1 MRRRKNPHPKRAV
14 NARTVLKGE
23 KEEKEE
29 PLVLCSRIP
38 DEEDDLEVNHRQIR
52 KEEEEEE
59 EEGEEGEDDDVE
71 QLRRILMC
79 VPRDDVVEQNQI
91 RKEET
96 AITKGVK
103 RKRGHECEVCEKVF
117 QSPSRLATHMRTHT
131 KEKPYECDVCEKR
144 FSQSSN
150 LTKHMRIHTNERPYE
165 CDVCEKRFRQSGY
178 LKVHM
183 RIHTKEKPY
192 ECDVC
197 EKRFRT
203 SSDLKRHKRI
213 HTNEKPYEC
222 DLFSPG
228 SVLRVGAGGSAS
240 GSPVVHAFDRA
251 EPGTLPSPVNEAAV
265 QCALK
270 LATALHATCEKV
282 SEFDR
287 KHYFYGD
294 LPHGYQ
300 ITQHRKP
307 ILTGGRI
314 NENVRVERVQL
325 EMDTGK
331 TLSSLS
337 SSSSSSE
344 KSSNVVDLSRAGATL
359 LEIVTK
365 PDIRSEEHAVETVSD
380 VIQMARYLEISDA
393 NMEDGSIRVDVNV
406 SVRRRRN
413 DPDSND
419 DDATTKSTSVS
430 SERTEIK
437 NLNSLRSIRN
447 AIKYEKERHGR
458 YLDGV
463 VGAEK
468 VERETRSWDE
478 ELNKTI
484 VLRSKE
490 SLLDYRFMREPDVLP
505 IVLTDEEIE
514 LARNSVRE
522 MPKAAL
528 ERLKN
533 LGVSEEHAKFL
544 SLHPS
549 SVKYFDD
556 IVSLCVIDASVFPSL
571 SKEDAKSVANFVCV
585 EIVGALRDAGVGTKG
600 KPPFLGIESKT
611 NLHPERVRDVLK
623 SLRVHKTISG
633 RMAKDVIKLLA
644 RNDSRSIDE
653 ILEQELGGS
662 LIQNNNDSGK
672 ENPTKE
678 KSIGSADEEGEQNLD
693 ATCQSVVQD
702 LAEEREAIKK
712 NPKVFGAF
720 VGEVMKR
727 TRGRADPK
735 QVSATLRKLLDEY

>member
-1 MRRRKNPHPKRAV
+1 MRSASRLRLLKSLGGGKEDKAVGGGSLGSSSFVFFRRQTTPFKGFLSRSLRTTSNARDDDDDDDDDVKNPLRRRGAH
-14 NARTVLKGE
+14 
-23 KEEKEE
+23 
-29 PLVLCSRIP
+29 
-38 DEEDDLEVNHRQIR
+38 
-52 KEEEEEE
+52 E
-59 EEGEEGEDDDVE
+59 EEGVVVGLEIHL
-71 QLRRILMC
+71 QLTSL
-79 VPRDDVVEQNQI
+79 
-91 RKEET
+91 K
-96 AITKGVK
+96 TK
-103 RKRGHECEVCEKVF
+103 
-117 QSPSRLATHMRTHT
+117 
-131 KEKPYECDVCEKR
+131 
-144 FSQSSN
+144 
-150 LTKHMRIHTNERPYE
+150 
-165 CDVCEKRFRQSGY
+165 
-178 LKVHM
+178 
-183 RIHTKEKPY
+183 
-192 ECDVC
+192 
-197 EKRFRT
+197 
-203 SSDLKRHKRI
+203 
-213 HTNEKPYEC
+213 
-222 DLFSPG
+222 LFSPG

-270 LATALHATCEKV
+270 LATALRATCEKV

-331 TLSSLS
+331 TLSSL

-406 SVRRRRN
+406 SVRRRN
-413 DPDSND
+413 DDGND
-419 DDATTKSTSVS
+419 DDATKTTSVS

-478 ELNKTI
+478 KLNKTI

-693 ATCQSVVQD
+693 ATCQSVVRD

>member
-1 MRRRKNPHPKRAV
+1 MRSASRLRLLKSFGGGGGGKEDRAVGGGSLGSSSLVSFCRRRQTPFKGFLSRSLRTTS
-14 NARTVLKGE
+14 NAR
-23 KEEKEE
+23 
-29 PLVLCSRIP
+29 
-38 DEEDDLEVNHRQIR
+38 EDDDDDDGANPLRRRGAH
-52 KEEEEEE
+52 E
-59 EEGEEGEDDDVE
+59 EEGVVVGLEIHL
-71 QLRRILMC
+71 QLTSL
-79 VPRDDVVEQNQI
+79 
-91 RKEET
+91 K
-96 AITKGVK
+96 TK
-103 RKRGHECEVCEKVF
+103 
-117 QSPSRLATHMRTHT
+117 
-131 KEKPYECDVCEKR
+131 
-144 FSQSSN
+144 
-150 LTKHMRIHTNERPYE
+150 
-165 CDVCEKRFRQSGY
+165 
-178 LKVHM
+178 
-183 RIHTKEKPY
+183 
-192 ECDVC
+192 
-197 EKRFRT
+197 
-203 SSDLKRHKRI
+203 
-213 HTNEKPYEC
+213 
-222 DLFSPG
+222 LFSPG
-228 SVLRVGAGGSAS
+228 SAVRVDGSAA
-240 GSPVVHAFDRA
+240 GSSPGVVDRFDRA
-251 EPGTLPSPVNEAAV
+251 EPGTLPSPVNESAV
-265 QCALK
+265 ECALK
-270 LATALHATCEKV
+270 LATALRATCEKV

-331 TLSSLS
+331 TLSL

-478 ELNKTI
+478 KLNKTI

>member
-1 MRRRKNPHPKRAV
+1 MRSASRLRLLKSLGGGKEDKAVGGGSLESSSFVFFRRQTTPFKGFLSRSLRTTSNARDDDDDDDDDDVKNPLRRRGAH
-14 NARTVLKGE
+14 
-23 KEEKEE
+23 
-29 PLVLCSRIP
+29 
-38 DEEDDLEVNHRQIR
+38 
-52 KEEEEEE
+52 E
-59 EEGEEGEDDDVE
+59 EEGVVVGLEIHL
-71 QLRRILMC
+71 QLTSL
-79 VPRDDVVEQNQI
+79 
-91 RKEET
+91 K
-96 AITKGVK
+96 TK
-103 RKRGHECEVCEKVF
+103 
-117 QSPSRLATHMRTHT
+117 
-131 KEKPYECDVCEKR
+131 
-144 FSQSSN
+144 
-150 LTKHMRIHTNERPYE
+150 
-165 CDVCEKRFRQSGY
+165 
-178 LKVHM
+178 
-183 RIHTKEKPY
+183 
-192 ECDVC
+192 
-197 EKRFRT
+197 
-203 SSDLKRHKRI
+203 
-213 HTNEKPYEC
+213 
-222 DLFSPG
+222 LFSPG
-228 SVLRVGAGGSAS
+228 SVLGVGAGGSAS

-478 ELNKTI
+478 KLNKTI

>member
-1 MRRRKNPHPKRAV
+1 MRSASRLRLLKSLGGGKEDKAVGGGSLGASSFVFFRRQTTPFKGFLSRSLRTTSNARDDDDDDDDVKNPLRRRGAH
-14 NARTVLKGE
+14 
-23 KEEKEE
+23 
-29 PLVLCSRIP
+29 
-38 DEEDDLEVNHRQIR
+38 
-52 KEEEEEE
+52 E
-59 EEGEEGEDDDVE
+59 EEGVVVGLEIHL
-71 QLRRILMC
+71 QLTSL
-79 VPRDDVVEQNQI
+79 
-91 RKEET
+91 K
-96 AITKGVK
+96 TK
-103 RKRGHECEVCEKVF
+103 
-117 QSPSRLATHMRTHT
+117 
-131 KEKPYECDVCEKR
+131 
-144 FSQSSN
+144 
-150 LTKHMRIHTNERPYE
+150 
-165 CDVCEKRFRQSGY
+165 
-178 LKVHM
+178 
-183 RIHTKEKPY
+183 
-192 ECDVC
+192 
-197 EKRFRT
+197 
-203 SSDLKRHKRI
+203 
-213 HTNEKPYEC
+213 
-222 DLFSPG
+222 LFSPG

-251 EPGTLPSPVNEAAV
+251 EPGTLPSPVNETAV

-331 TLSSLS
+331 TLSSL

-478 ELNKTI
+478 KLNKTI

-623 SLRVHKTISG
+623 SLRVHKSISG

-693 ATCQSVVQD
+693 ATCQSVVRD

>member
-1 MRRRKNPHPKRAV
+1 MRSASRLRLLKSLGGGKEDKAVGGGSLESSSFVFFRRQTTPFKGFLSRSLRTTSNARDDDDDDDDDDVKNPLRRRGAH
-14 NARTVLKGE
+14 
-23 KEEKEE
+23 
-29 PLVLCSRIP
+29 
-38 DEEDDLEVNHRQIR
+38 
-52 KEEEEEE
+52 E
-59 EEGEEGEDDDVE
+59 EEGVVVGLEIHL
-71 QLRRILMC
+71 QLTSL
-79 VPRDDVVEQNQI
+79 
-91 RKEET
+91 K
-96 AITKGVK
+96 TK
-103 RKRGHECEVCEKVF
+103 
-117 QSPSRLATHMRTHT
+117 
-131 KEKPYECDVCEKR
+131 
-144 FSQSSN
+144 
-150 LTKHMRIHTNERPYE
+150 
-165 CDVCEKRFRQSGY
+165 
-178 LKVHM
+178 
-183 RIHTKEKPY
+183 
-192 ECDVC
+192 
-197 EKRFRT
+197 
-203 SSDLKRHKRI
+203 
-213 HTNEKPYEC
+213 
-222 DLFSPG
+222 LFSPG

-331 TLSSLS
+331 TLSSLP
-337 SSSSSSE
+337 SSSSE

-478 ELNKTI
+478 KLNKTI

>member
-1 MRRRKNPHPKRAV
+1 M
-14 NARTVLKGE
+14 
-23 KEEKEE
+23 
-29 PLVLCSRIP
+29 
-38 DEEDDLEVNHRQIR
+38 
-52 KEEEEEE
+52 
-59 EEGEEGEDDDVE
+59 
-71 QLRRILMC
+71 
-79 VPRDDVVEQNQI
+79 
-91 RKEET
+91 
-96 AITKGVK
+96 
-103 RKRGHECEVCEKVF
+103 
-117 QSPSRLATHMRTHT
+117 
-131 KEKPYECDVCEKR
+131 
-144 FSQSSN
+144 
-150 LTKHMRIHTNERPYE
+150 
-165 CDVCEKRFRQSGY
+165 
-178 LKVHM
+178 
-183 RIHTKEKPY
+183 
-192 ECDVC
+192 
-197 EKRFRT
+197 
-203 SSDLKRHKRI
+203 
-213 HTNEKPYEC
+213 
-222 DLFSPG
+222 
-228 SVLRVGAGGSAS
+228 
-240 GSPVVHAFDRA
+240 
-251 EPGTLPSPVNEAAV
+251 
-265 QCALK
+265 
-270 LATALHATCEKV
+270 
-282 SEFDR
+282 
-287 KHYFYGD
+287 
-294 LPHGYQ
+294 
-300 ITQHRKP
+300 
-307 ILTGGRI
+307 
-314 NENVRVERVQL
+314 
-325 EMDTGK
+325 
-331 TLSSLS
+331 
-337 SSSSSSE
+337 
-344 KSSNVVDLSRAGATL
+344 
-359 LEIVTK
+359 TK

-478 ELNKTI
+478 KLNKTI

-693 ATCQSVVQD
+693 ATCQSVVRD

>member
-1 MRRRKNPHPKRAV
+1 MRRASRLRLLKSLGEGKEDKAV
-14 NARTVLKGE
+14 GGGSLGSSSFVFFRRRQTTPFKGFLSRSLRTTSNARDDDDGE
-23 KEEKEE
+23 N
-29 PLVLCSRIP
+29 PLRRRGA
-38 DEEDDLEVNHRQIR
+38 H
-52 KEEEEEE
+52 E
-59 EEGEEGEDDDVE
+59 EEGVVVGLEIHL
-71 QLRRILMC
+71 QLTSL
-79 VPRDDVVEQNQI
+79 
-91 RKEET
+91 K
-96 AITKGVK
+96 TK
-103 RKRGHECEVCEKVF
+103 
-117 QSPSRLATHMRTHT
+117 
-131 KEKPYECDVCEKR
+131 
-144 FSQSSN
+144 
-150 LTKHMRIHTNERPYE
+150 
-165 CDVCEKRFRQSGY
+165 
-178 LKVHM
+178 
-183 RIHTKEKPY
+183 
-192 ECDVC
+192 
-197 EKRFRT
+197 
-203 SSDLKRHKRI
+203 
-213 HTNEKPYEC
+213 
-222 DLFSPG
+222 LFSPG
-228 SVLRVGAGGSAS
+228 SALRVDGSTAGS
-240 GSPVVHAFDRA
+240 SPGVVDRFDRA
-251 EPGTLPSPVNEAAV
+251 EPGTLPSPVNASAV

-337 SSSSSSE
+337 SSSSEISSS
-344 KSSNVVDLSRAGATL
+344 KNNGVVVDLSRAGATL

-413 DPDSND
+413 DVDSND
-419 DDATTKSTSVS
+419 DDATTKTTSVS

-478 ELNKTI
+478 KLNKTI

-672 ENPTKE
+672 ENPRKE

>member
-1 MRRRKNPHPKRAV
+1 MRSASRLRLLKSFGGGGGGKEDRAVGGGSLGSSSLVSFCRRRQTPFKGFLSRSLRTTS
-14 NARTVLKGE
+14 NAR
-23 KEEKEE
+23 
-29 PLVLCSRIP
+29 
-38 DEEDDLEVNHRQIR
+38 EDDDDDDGANPLRRRGAH
-52 KEEEEEE
+52 E
-59 EEGEEGEDDDVE
+59 EEGVVVGLEIHL
-71 QLRRILMC
+71 QLTSL
-79 VPRDDVVEQNQI
+79 
-91 RKEET
+91 K
-96 AITKGVK
+96 TK
-103 RKRGHECEVCEKVF
+103 
-117 QSPSRLATHMRTHT
+117 
-131 KEKPYECDVCEKR
+131 
-144 FSQSSN
+144 
-150 LTKHMRIHTNERPYE
+150 
-165 CDVCEKRFRQSGY
+165 
-178 LKVHM
+178 
-183 RIHTKEKPY
+183 
-192 ECDVC
+192 
-197 EKRFRT
+197 
-203 SSDLKRHKRI
+203 
-213 HTNEKPYEC
+213 
-222 DLFSPG
+222 LFSPG
-228 SVLRVGAGGSAS
+228 SAVRVDGSAA
-240 GSPVVHAFDRA
+240 GSSPGVVDRFDRA
-251 EPGTLPSPVNEAAV
+251 EPGTLPSPVNESAV
-265 QCALK
+265 ECALK
-270 LATALHATCEKV
+270 LATALRATCEKV

-331 TLSSLS
+331 TLSL

-406 SVRRRRN
+406 SVRRRN
-413 DPDSND
+413 DDGND
-419 DDATTKSTSVS
+419 DDATKTTSVS

-478 ELNKTI
+478 KLNKTI

>member
-1 MRRRKNPHPKRAV
+1 MRSASRLRLLKSLGGGKEDKAVGGGSLGASSFVFFRRQTTPFKGFLSRSLRTTSNARDGDDDDDDVKNPLRRRGAH
-14 NARTVLKGE
+14 
-23 KEEKEE
+23 
-29 PLVLCSRIP
+29 
-38 DEEDDLEVNHRQIR
+38 
-52 KEEEEEE
+52 E
-59 EEGEEGEDDDVE
+59 EEGVVVGLEIHL
-71 QLRRILMC
+71 QLTSL
-79 VPRDDVVEQNQI
+79 
-91 RKEET
+91 K
-96 AITKGVK
+96 TK
-103 RKRGHECEVCEKVF
+103 
-117 QSPSRLATHMRTHT
+117 
-131 KEKPYECDVCEKR
+131 
-144 FSQSSN
+144 
-150 LTKHMRIHTNERPYE
+150 
-165 CDVCEKRFRQSGY
+165 
-178 LKVHM
+178 
-183 RIHTKEKPY
+183 
-192 ECDVC
+192 
-197 EKRFRT
+197 
-203 SSDLKRHKRI
+203 
-213 HTNEKPYEC
+213 
-222 DLFSPG
+222 LFSPG

-331 TLSSLS
+331 TLSSL

-478 ELNKTI
+478 KLNKTI

-662 LIQNNNDSGK
+662 LIQNNNNSGVNHK
-672 ENPTKE
+672 VNYIKHSDKWTMPATKQ
-678 KSIGSADEEGEQNLD
+678 KNNQN
-693 ATCQSVVQD
+693 D
-702 LAEEREAIKK
+702 L
-712 NPKVFGAF
+712 F
-720 VGEVMKR
+720 
-727 TRGRADPK
+727 
-735 QVSATLRKLLDEY
+735 

>member
-1 MRRRKNPHPKRAV
+1 MRRASRLRLLKSFGGGKEDRAV
-14 NARTVLKGE
+14 GGGSLGSSSLVSFCHRPLFKGFLSSSLRTPSSNARDDDDDE
-23 KEEKEE
+23 N
-29 PLVLCSRIP
+29 PLRRRGA
-38 DEEDDLEVNHRQIR
+38 H
-52 KEEEEEE
+52 E
-59 EEGEEGEDDDVE
+59 EEGVVVGLEIHL
-71 QLRRILMC
+71 QLTSL
-79 VPRDDVVEQNQI
+79 
-91 RKEET
+91 K
-96 AITKGVK
+96 TK
-103 RKRGHECEVCEKVF
+103 
-117 QSPSRLATHMRTHT
+117 
-131 KEKPYECDVCEKR
+131 
-144 FSQSSN
+144 
-150 LTKHMRIHTNERPYE
+150 
-165 CDVCEKRFRQSGY
+165 
-178 LKVHM
+178 
-183 RIHTKEKPY
+183 
-192 ECDVC
+192 
-197 EKRFRT
+197 
-203 SSDLKRHKRI
+203 
-213 HTNEKPYEC
+213 
-222 DLFSPG
+222 LFSP
-228 SVLRVGAGGSAS
+228 ASAS
-240 GSPVVHAFDRA
+240 GVDGSTAGSSPGVVDRFDRA
-251 EPGTLPSPVNEAAV
+251 EPGTLPSRVNESAV

-314 NENVRVERVQL
+314 NKKVRVERVQL

-331 TLSSLS
+331 TLSL

-344 KSSNVVDLSRAGATL
+344 KSSSKNNGVVVDLSRAGATL

-406 SVRRRRN
+406 SVRRN

-419 DDATTKSTSVS
+419 DDATSKTTSVS

-478 ELNKTI
+478 KLNETI

-556 IVSLCVIDASVFPSL
+556 IVSLCVIGASVFPSL

-662 LIQNNNDSGK
+662 LIQNNNDIGK
-672 ENPTKE
+672 ENPKKE

-735 QVSATLRKLLDEY
+735 QVSATLTKLLDEY

>member
-1 MRRRKNPHPKRAV
+1 MRSASRLRLLKSLGGGKEDKAVGGGSLESSSFVFFRRQTTPFKGFLSRSLRTTSNARDDDDDDDDDDVKNPLRRRGAH
-14 NARTVLKGE
+14 
-23 KEEKEE
+23 
-29 PLVLCSRIP
+29 
-38 DEEDDLEVNHRQIR
+38 
-52 KEEEEEE
+52 E
-59 EEGEEGEDDDVE
+59 EEGVVVGLEIHL
-71 QLRRILMC
+71 QLTSL
-79 VPRDDVVEQNQI
+79 
-91 RKEET
+91 K
-96 AITKGVK
+96 TK
-103 RKRGHECEVCEKVF
+103 
-117 QSPSRLATHMRTHT
+117 
-131 KEKPYECDVCEKR
+131 
-144 FSQSSN
+144 
-150 LTKHMRIHTNERPYE
+150 
-165 CDVCEKRFRQSGY
+165 
-178 LKVHM
+178 
-183 RIHTKEKPY
+183 
-192 ECDVC
+192 
-197 EKRFRT
+197 
-203 SSDLKRHKRI
+203 
-213 HTNEKPYEC
+213 
-222 DLFSPG
+222 LFSPG

-478 ELNKTI
+478 KLNKTI

>member
-1 MRRRKNPHPKRAV
+1 MRRASRHRLLKSLGSGKEDKAVGGGSLGASSFVFFRRQTTPFKGFLSRSLRTTSNARDDDDDDDDVKNPLRRRGAH
-14 NARTVLKGE
+14 
-23 KEEKEE
+23 
-29 PLVLCSRIP
+29 
-38 DEEDDLEVNHRQIR
+38 
-52 KEEEEEE
+52 E
-59 EEGEEGEDDDVE
+59 EEGVVVGLEIHL
-71 QLRRILMC
+71 QLTSL
-79 VPRDDVVEQNQI
+79 
-91 RKEET
+91 K
-96 AITKGVK
+96 TK
-103 RKRGHECEVCEKVF
+103 
-117 QSPSRLATHMRTHT
+117 
-131 KEKPYECDVCEKR
+131 
-144 FSQSSN
+144 
-150 LTKHMRIHTNERPYE
+150 
-165 CDVCEKRFRQSGY
+165 
-178 LKVHM
+178 
-183 RIHTKEKPY
+183 
-192 ECDVC
+192 
-197 EKRFRT
+197 
-203 SSDLKRHKRI
+203 
-213 HTNEKPYEC
+213 
-222 DLFSPG
+222 LFSPG
-228 SVLRVGAGGSAS
+228 SVLGVGAGGSAS

-337 SSSSSSE
+337 SSSSSE

-406 SVRRRRN
+406 SVRRRN
-413 DPDSND
+413 DDGND
-419 DDATTKSTSVS
+419 DDATKTTSVS

-463 VGAEK
+463 VGAEE

-478 ELNKTI
+478 KLNKTI

>member
-1 MRRRKNPHPKRAV
+1 MRRASRLRLLKSLGGGKEDKAVGGGSLGSSSFVLFRRQTGPFKGFLSSSLRTTSNARDDDDDDDDVKNPLRRRGAH
-14 NARTVLKGE
+14 
-23 KEEKEE
+23 
-29 PLVLCSRIP
+29 
-38 DEEDDLEVNHRQIR
+38 
-52 KEEEEEE
+52 E
-59 EEGEEGEDDDVE
+59 EEGVVVGLEIHL
-71 QLRRILMC
+71 QLTSL
-79 VPRDDVVEQNQI
+79 
-91 RKEET
+91 K
-96 AITKGVK
+96 TK
-103 RKRGHECEVCEKVF
+103 
-117 QSPSRLATHMRTHT
+117 
-131 KEKPYECDVCEKR
+131 
-144 FSQSSN
+144 
-150 LTKHMRIHTNERPYE
+150 
-165 CDVCEKRFRQSGY
+165 
-178 LKVHM
+178 
-183 RIHTKEKPY
+183 
-192 ECDVC
+192 
-197 EKRFRT
+197 
-203 SSDLKRHKRI
+203 
-213 HTNEKPYEC
+213 
-222 DLFSPG
+222 LFSPASALG
-228 SVLRVGAGGSAS
+228 VGAGGSAS

-251 EPGTLPSPVNEAAV
+251 EPGTLPSPVNESAV

-331 TLSSLS
+331 TLSL

-406 SVRRRRN
+406 SVRRN
-413 DPDSND
+413 DVDSND
-419 DDATTKSTSVS
+419 DDATKTTSVS

-478 ELNKTI
+478 KLNKTI

>member
-1 MRRRKNPHPKRAV
+1 MRRASRLRLLKSFGGGKEDRAV
-14 NARTVLKGE
+14 GGGSLGSSSLVSFCHRPLFKGFLSSSLRTPSSNARDDDDDE
-23 KEEKEE
+23 N
-29 PLVLCSRIP
+29 PLRRRGA
-38 DEEDDLEVNHRQIR
+38 H
-52 KEEEEEE
+52 E
-59 EEGEEGEDDDVE
+59 EEGVVVGLEIHL
-71 QLRRILMC
+71 QLTSL
-79 VPRDDVVEQNQI
+79 
-91 RKEET
+91 K
-96 AITKGVK
+96 TK
-103 RKRGHECEVCEKVF
+103 
-117 QSPSRLATHMRTHT
+117 
-131 KEKPYECDVCEKR
+131 
-144 FSQSSN
+144 
-150 LTKHMRIHTNERPYE
+150 
-165 CDVCEKRFRQSGY
+165 
-178 LKVHM
+178 
-183 RIHTKEKPY
+183 
-192 ECDVC
+192 
-197 EKRFRT
+197 
-203 SSDLKRHKRI
+203 
-213 HTNEKPYEC
+213 
-222 DLFSPG
+222 LFSPG
-228 SVLRVGAGGSAS
+228 SALRVDGSTAGS
-240 GSPVVHAFDRA
+240 SPGVVDRFDRA
-251 EPGTLPSPVNEAAV
+251 EPGTLPSPVNASAV

-331 TLSSLS
+331 TLSL
-337 SSSSSSE
+337 SSSSE
-344 KSSNVVDLSRAGATL
+344 KSSSTNNGVVVDLSRAGATL

-406 SVRRRRN
+406 SVRRN

-419 DDATTKSTSVS
+419 DDATSKTTSVS

-478 ELNKTI
+478 KLNKTI

-556 IVSLCVIDASVFPSL
+556 IVSLCVIGASVFPSL

-662 LIQNNNDSGK
+662 LIQNNNDIGK
-672 ENPTKE
+672 ENPKKE

-735 QVSATLRKLLDEY
+735 QVSATLTKLLDEY

>member
-1 MRRRKNPHPKRAV
+1 MRSASRLRLLKSLGGGKEDKALGGGSLGSFSFVFFRRQTTPFKGFLSRSLRTTSNARDDDDENPLRRRGAH
-14 NARTVLKGE
+14 
-23 KEEKEE
+23 
-29 PLVLCSRIP
+29 
-38 DEEDDLEVNHRQIR
+38 
-52 KEEEEEE
+52 E
-59 EEGEEGEDDDVE
+59 EEGVVVGLEIHL
-71 QLRRILMC
+71 QLTSL
-79 VPRDDVVEQNQI
+79 
-91 RKEET
+91 K
-96 AITKGVK
+96 TK
-103 RKRGHECEVCEKVF
+103 
-117 QSPSRLATHMRTHT
+117 
-131 KEKPYECDVCEKR
+131 
-144 FSQSSN
+144 
-150 LTKHMRIHTNERPYE
+150 
-165 CDVCEKRFRQSGY
+165 
-178 LKVHM
+178 
-183 RIHTKEKPY
+183 
-192 ECDVC
+192 
-197 EKRFRT
+197 
-203 SSDLKRHKRI
+203 
-213 HTNEKPYEC
+213 
-222 DLFSPG
+222 LFSPG
-228 SVLRVGAGGSAS
+228 SAS
-240 GSPVVHAFDRA
+240 GVDGSTAGSSPGVVDRFDRA
-251 EPGTLPSPVNEAAV
+251 EPGTLPSPVNASAV
-265 QCALK
+265 QCALR

-331 TLSSLS
+331 TLSSL
-337 SSSSSSE
+337 SSSSSE

-406 SVRRRRN
+406 SVRRRN

-478 ELNKTI
+478 KLNKTI

-672 ENPTKE
+672 ENQTKE
-678 KSIGSADEEGEQNLD
+678 KSIIGSADEEGEQNLD

>member
-1 MRRRKNPHPKRAV
+1 MRRASRLRLLKSFGGGKEDRAV
-14 NARTVLKGE
+14 GGGSLGSSSLVSFCHRPLFKGFLSSSSTPSSNARDGDVE
-23 KEEKEE
+23 N
-29 PLVLCSRIP
+29 PLRRRGA
-38 DEEDDLEVNHRQIR
+38 H
-52 KEEEEEE
+52 E
-59 EEGEEGEDDDVE
+59 EEGVVVGLEIHL
-71 QLRRILMC
+71 QLTSL
-79 VPRDDVVEQNQI
+79 
-91 RKEET
+91 K
-96 AITKGVK
+96 TK
-103 RKRGHECEVCEKVF
+103 
-117 QSPSRLATHMRTHT
+117 
-131 KEKPYECDVCEKR
+131 
-144 FSQSSN
+144 
-150 LTKHMRIHTNERPYE
+150 
-165 CDVCEKRFRQSGY
+165 
-178 LKVHM
+178 
-183 RIHTKEKPY
+183 
-192 ECDVC
+192 
-197 EKRFRT
+197 
-203 SSDLKRHKRI
+203 
-213 HTNEKPYEC
+213 
-222 DLFSPG
+222 LFSPA
-228 SVLRVGAGGSAS
+228 SVLVEAGGSA
-240 GSPVVHAFDRA
+240 GSTTGVHAFDRA
-251 EPGTLPSPVNEAAV
+251 EPGTLPSRVNESAV

-314 NENVRVERVQL
+314 NKKVRVERVQL

-331 TLSSLS
+331 TLSL

-344 KSSNVVDLSRAGATL
+344 KSSSKNNGVVVDLSRAGATL

-406 SVRRRRN
+406 SVRRN

-419 DDATTKSTSVS
+419 DDATSKTTSVS

-478 ELNKTI
+478 KLNKTI

-556 IVSLCVIDASVFPSL
+556 IVSLCVIGASVFPSL

-662 LIQNNNDSGK
+662 LIQNNNDIGK
-672 ENPTKE
+672 ENPKKE

>member
-1 MRRRKNPHPKRAV
+1 MRSASRLRLLKSLGGGKEDKAVGGGSLGASSFVFFRRQTTPFKGFLSRSLRTTSNARDDDDDDDDVKNPLRRRGAH
-14 NARTVLKGE
+14 
-23 KEEKEE
+23 
-29 PLVLCSRIP
+29 
-38 DEEDDLEVNHRQIR
+38 
-52 KEEEEEE
+52 E
-59 EEGEEGEDDDVE
+59 EEGVVVGLEIHL
-71 QLRRILMC
+71 QLTSL
-79 VPRDDVVEQNQI
+79 
-91 RKEET
+91 K
-96 AITKGVK
+96 TK
-103 RKRGHECEVCEKVF
+103 
-117 QSPSRLATHMRTHT
+117 
-131 KEKPYECDVCEKR
+131 
-144 FSQSSN
+144 
-150 LTKHMRIHTNERPYE
+150 
-165 CDVCEKRFRQSGY
+165 
-178 LKVHM
+178 
-183 RIHTKEKPY
+183 
-192 ECDVC
+192 
-197 EKRFRT
+197 
-203 SSDLKRHKRI
+203 
-213 HTNEKPYEC
+213 
-222 DLFSPG
+222 LFSPG
-228 SVLRVGAGGSAS
+228 SVLRVDGGSAS

-331 TLSSLS
+331 TLSSL

-478 ELNKTI
+478 KLNKTI

-693 ATCQSVVQD
+693 ATCQSVVRD

>member
-1 MRRRKNPHPKRAV
+1 MRRASRLRLLKSFGGGKEDRAV
-14 NARTVLKGE
+14 GGGSLGSSSLVSFCHRPLFKGFLSSSLRTPSSNARDDDDDE
-23 KEEKEE
+23 N
-29 PLVLCSRIP
+29 PLRRRGA
-38 DEEDDLEVNHRQIR
+38 H
-52 KEEEEEE
+52 E
-59 EEGEEGEDDDVE
+59 EEGVVVGLEIHL
-71 QLRRILMC
+71 QLTSL
-79 VPRDDVVEQNQI
+79 
-91 RKEET
+91 K
-96 AITKGVK
+96 TK
-103 RKRGHECEVCEKVF
+103 
-117 QSPSRLATHMRTHT
+117 
-131 KEKPYECDVCEKR
+131 
-144 FSQSSN
+144 
-150 LTKHMRIHTNERPYE
+150 
-165 CDVCEKRFRQSGY
+165 
-178 LKVHM
+178 
-183 RIHTKEKPY
+183 
-192 ECDVC
+192 
-197 EKRFRT
+197 
-203 SSDLKRHKRI
+203 
-213 HTNEKPYEC
+213 
-222 DLFSPG
+222 LFSP
-228 SVLRVGAGGSAS
+228 ASAS
-240 GSPVVHAFDRA
+240 GVDGSTAGSSPGVVDRFDRA
-251 EPGTLPSPVNEAAV
+251 EPGTLPSRVNESAV

-314 NENVRVERVQL
+314 NKKVRVERVQL

-331 TLSSLS
+331 TLSL

-344 KSSNVVDLSRAGATL
+344 KSSSKNNGVVVDLSRAGATL

-406 SVRRRRN
+406 SVRRN

-419 DDATTKSTSVS
+419 DDATSKTTSVS

-478 ELNKTI
+478 KLNKTI

-556 IVSLCVIDASVFPSL
+556 IVSLCVIGASVFPSL

-662 LIQNNNDSGK
+662 LIQNNNDIGK
-672 ENPTKE
+672 ENPKKE
-678 KSIGSADEEGEQNLD
+678 KSAD
-693 ATCQSVVQD
+693 
-702 LAEEREAIKK
+702 KK
-712 NPKVFGAF
+712 
-720 VGEVMKR
+720 
-727 TRGRADPK
+727 
-735 QVSATLRKLLDEY
+735 

>member
-1 MRRRKNPHPKRAV
+1 MRSASRLRLLKSLGGGKEDKAVGGGSLESSSFVFFRRQTTPFKGFLSRSLRTTSNARDDDDDDDVKNPLRRRGAH
-14 NARTVLKGE
+14 
-23 KEEKEE
+23 
-29 PLVLCSRIP
+29 
-38 DEEDDLEVNHRQIR
+38 
-52 KEEEEEE
+52 E
-59 EEGEEGEDDDVE
+59 EEGVVVGLEIHL
-71 QLRRILMC
+71 QLTSL
-79 VPRDDVVEQNQI
+79 
-91 RKEET
+91 K
-96 AITKGVK
+96 TK
-103 RKRGHECEVCEKVF
+103 
-117 QSPSRLATHMRTHT
+117 
-131 KEKPYECDVCEKR
+131 
-144 FSQSSN
+144 
-150 LTKHMRIHTNERPYE
+150 
-165 CDVCEKRFRQSGY
+165 
-178 LKVHM
+178 
-183 RIHTKEKPY
+183 
-192 ECDVC
+192 
-197 EKRFRT
+197 
-203 SSDLKRHKRI
+203 
-213 HTNEKPYEC
+213 
-222 DLFSPG
+222 LFSPG

-331 TLSSLS
+331 TLSSLP
-337 SSSSSSE
+337 SSSSE

-478 ELNKTI
+478 KLNKTI

>member
-1 MRRRKNPHPKRAV
+1 MRSASRLRLLKSLGGGKEDKAVGGGSLGASSFVFFRRQTTPFKGFLSRSLRTTSNARDDDDDDDDVKNPLRRRGAH
-14 NARTVLKGE
+14 
-23 KEEKEE
+23 
-29 PLVLCSRIP
+29 
-38 DEEDDLEVNHRQIR
+38 
-52 KEEEEEE
+52 E
-59 EEGEEGEDDDVE
+59 EEGVVVGLEIHL
-71 QLRRILMC
+71 QLTSL
-79 VPRDDVVEQNQI
+79 
-91 RKEET
+91 K
-96 AITKGVK
+96 TK
-103 RKRGHECEVCEKVF
+103 
-117 QSPSRLATHMRTHT
+117 
-131 KEKPYECDVCEKR
+131 
-144 FSQSSN
+144 
-150 LTKHMRIHTNERPYE
+150 
-165 CDVCEKRFRQSGY
+165 
-178 LKVHM
+178 
-183 RIHTKEKPY
+183 
-192 ECDVC
+192 
-197 EKRFRT
+197 
-203 SSDLKRHKRI
+203 
-213 HTNEKPYEC
+213 
-222 DLFSPG
+222 LFSPG

-337 SSSSSSE
+337 SSSSSE

-406 SVRRRRN
+406 SVRRRN
-413 DPDSND
+413 DDGND
-419 DDATTKSTSVS
+419 DDATKTTSVS

-478 ELNKTI
+478 KLNKTI

>member
-1 MRRRKNPHPKRAV
+1 MRRASRLRLLKSLGEGKEDKAV
-14 NARTVLKGE
+14 GGGSLGSSSFVFFRRRQTTPFKGFLSRSLRTTSNARDDDDGE
-23 KEEKEE
+23 N
-29 PLVLCSRIP
+29 PLRRRGA
-38 DEEDDLEVNHRQIR
+38 H
-52 KEEEEEE
+52 E
-59 EEGEEGEDDDVE
+59 EEGVVVGLEIHL
-71 QLRRILMC
+71 QLTSL
-79 VPRDDVVEQNQI
+79 
-91 RKEET
+91 K
-96 AITKGVK
+96 TK
-103 RKRGHECEVCEKVF
+103 
-117 QSPSRLATHMRTHT
+117 
-131 KEKPYECDVCEKR
+131 
-144 FSQSSN
+144 
-150 LTKHMRIHTNERPYE
+150 
-165 CDVCEKRFRQSGY
+165 
-178 LKVHM
+178 
-183 RIHTKEKPY
+183 
-192 ECDVC
+192 
-197 EKRFRT
+197 
-203 SSDLKRHKRI
+203 
-213 HTNEKPYEC
+213 
-222 DLFSPG
+222 LFSPG
-228 SVLRVGAGGSAS
+228 SALRVDGSTAGS
-240 GSPVVHAFDRA
+240 SPGVVDRFDRA
-251 EPGTLPSPVNEAAV
+251 EPGTLPSPVNASAV

-337 SSSSSSE
+337 SSSPEISSS
-344 KSSNVVDLSRAGATL
+344 KNNGVVVDLSRAGATL

-413 DPDSND
+413 DVDSND
-419 DDATTKSTSVS
+419 DDATTKTTSVS

-478 ELNKTI
+478 KLNKTI

-672 ENPTKE
+672 ENPRKE

>member
-1 MRRRKNPHPKRAV
+1 MRRASRLRLLKSLGEGKEDKAV
-14 NARTVLKGE
+14 GGGSLGSSSLVFFRRRQTTPFKGFLSRSLRTTSNARDDDDE
-23 KEEKEE
+23 N
-29 PLVLCSRIP
+29 PLRRRGA
-38 DEEDDLEVNHRQIR
+38 H
-52 KEEEEEE
+52 E
-59 EEGEEGEDDDVE
+59 EEGVVVGLEIHL
-71 QLRRILMC
+71 QLTSL
-79 VPRDDVVEQNQI
+79 
-91 RKEET
+91 K
-96 AITKGVK
+96 TK
-103 RKRGHECEVCEKVF
+103 
-117 QSPSRLATHMRTHT
+117 
-131 KEKPYECDVCEKR
+131 
-144 FSQSSN
+144 
-150 LTKHMRIHTNERPYE
+150 
-165 CDVCEKRFRQSGY
+165 
-178 LKVHM
+178 
-183 RIHTKEKPY
+183 
-192 ECDVC
+192 
-197 EKRFRT
+197 
-203 SSDLKRHKRI
+203 
-213 HTNEKPYEC
+213 
-222 DLFSPG
+222 LFSPG
-228 SVLRVGAGGSAS
+228 SAS
-240 GSPVVHAFDRA
+240 GVDGSTAGSSPGVVDRFDRA
-251 EPGTLPSPVNEAAV
+251 EPGTLPSPVNASAV

-337 SSSSSSE
+337 SSSSEISSS
-344 KSSNVVDLSRAGATL
+344 KNNGVVVDLSRAGATL

-365 PDIRSEEHAVETVSD
+365 PDIRSEEHAIETVSD

-406 SVRRRRN
+406 SVRRN
-413 DPDSND
+413 DVDSND
-419 DDATTKSTSVS
+419 DDATKTTSVS

-458 YLDGV
+458 YLDGF

-478 ELNKTI
+478 KLNKTI

-672 ENPTKE
+672 ENQTKE
-678 KSIGSADEEGEQNLD
+678 KSIIGSADEEGEQNLD

-735 QVSATLRKLLDEY
+735 QVSTTLRKLLDEY